1 MEYDD
6 LIRGEGEWRNMQEI
20 IRKTFRVTFEK
31 ISRQQEQ
38 ILQLNQSLI
47 ALKTQTTAMPTGQEL
62 NDIILS
68 KVRSLPKDISRNEID
83 DIRQQ
88 LADLRADVQRRPS
101 MRYIDDSLRRKLDKT
116 DAMVKN
122 LQTLNGLGEY
132 SDIAKAS
139 LEISELRQKFEQL
152 TNSVKNLS
160 EDSRL
165 ASKASDVYIVKELV
179 EELYKMMGD
188 CVTSVALDDKLARK
202 V

>member
-62 NDIILS
+62 NDIILC

-101 MRYIDDSLRRKLDKT
+101 MRYVDDSLRRKLDKT
-116 DAMVKN
+116 DALVKN

-132 SDIAKAS
+132 SDIAKVS